1 MRPLASAIMRM
12 LQSARQQDI
21 VEIAGE
27 ASRGAFFLRIRL
39 MATYRVLVSRK
50 GGSLGSIL

>member
-1 MRPLASAIMRM
+1 MRPLAGVIMRM

-27 ASRGAFFLRIRL
+27 ASRGAFFLLIRL
-39 MATYRVLVSRK
+39 MATYRVMVSRK